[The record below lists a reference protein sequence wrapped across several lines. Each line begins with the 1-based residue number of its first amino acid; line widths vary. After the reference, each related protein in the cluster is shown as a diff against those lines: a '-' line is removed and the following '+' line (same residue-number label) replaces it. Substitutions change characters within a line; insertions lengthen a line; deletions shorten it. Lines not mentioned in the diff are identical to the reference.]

1 MKKFVSVVLA
11 IIMVGLVVLL
21 CINISIKSMAAKTVS
36 NAVVANETTDQIQQ
50 VITENFPNVTDDQIQ
65 QIQEV
70 ISTSSSINS
79 FTDDLLN
86 QITEATLNGEQVDT
100 ASIMNQLSQVF
111 VDNVDQIEQVID
123 QDITDEQIQIVQER
137 LTDQNGALQTKIN
150 EVVDS
155 VQSGSTSTTEFL
167 QTYQTVSSMA
177 VRIGCIIGIIVCIVL
192 IGLLNRSLYD
202 WSIYAGV
209 AAIVSAIIIGLFAPL
224 VVNAIEFTIGLR
236 VLNMSIDIPVSMLR
250 VEGIVLGVIGI
261 ILIVAYIILSRKFPK
276 YECFPEAGRCHG
288 CLHAGWL
295 LQCKR

>member
-100 ASIMNQLSQVF
+100 VSIMNQLSQVF
-111 VDNVDQIEQVID
+111 VDNVAQIEQVID

-202 WSIYAGV
+202 WTIYAGV

-276 YECFPEAGRCHG
+276 YERSYY
-288 CLHAGWL
+288 
-295 LQCKR
+295 

>member
-21 CINISIKSMAAKTVS
+21 CINISIKSMAAKTVSNS

-100 ASIMNQLSQVF
+100 VSIMNQLSRVF
-111 VDNVDQIEQVID
+111 VDNVAQIEQVID

-155 VQSGSTSTTEFL
+155 VQSGSTSTTDFL

-209 AAIVSAIIIGLFAPL
+209 VAIVSAIIIGLFAPL

-276 YECFPEAGRCHG
+276 YERSYY
-288 CLHAGWL
+288 
-295 LQCKR
+295 

>member
-100 ASIMNQLSQVF
+100 VSIMNQLSQVF
-111 VDNVDQIEQVID
+111 VDNVAQIEQVID

-155 VQSGSTSTTEFL
+155 VQNGSTSTTEFL

-276 YECFPEAGRCHG
+276 YERSYY
-288 CLHAGWL
+288 
-295 LQCKR
+295 

>member
-86 QITEATLNGEQVDT
+86 QITVATLNAEHVDT
-100 ASIMNQLSQVF
+100 VSIMNQLSQVF
-111 VDNVDQIEQVID
+111 VDNVAQIEQVID

-276 YECFPEAGRCHG
+276 YERSYY
-288 CLHAGWL
+288 
-295 LQCKR
+295 

>member
-100 ASIMNQLSQVF
+100 VSIMNQLSQVF
-111 VDNVDQIEQVID
+111 VDNVAQIEQVMD

-155 VQSGSTSTTEFL
+155 VQSGSTSTTDFL

-276 YECFPEAGRCHG
+276 YERSYY
-288 CLHAGWL
+288 
-295 LQCKR
+295 

>member
-100 ASIMNQLSQVF
+100 VSIMNQLSQVF
-111 VDNVDQIEQVID
+111 VDNVAQIEQVID

-155 VQSGSTSTTEFL
+155 VQNGSNSTTEFL

-177 VRIGCIIGIIVCIVL
+177 VRVGCIIGIIVCIVL
-192 IGLLNRSLYD
+192 IGLLNRSLYG

-276 YECFPEAGRCHG
+276 YERSYY
-288 CLHAGWL
+288 
-295 LQCKR
+295 

>member
-100 ASIMNQLSQVF
+100 ASIMSQLSQVF
-111 VDNVDQIEQVID
+111 VDNVAQIEQVID

-192 IGLLNRSLYD
+192 IGLLNRSLYG

-209 AAIVSAIIIGLFAPL
+209 VAIVSAIIIGLFAPL

-276 YECFPEAGRCHG
+276 YERSYY
-288 CLHAGWL
+288 
-295 LQCKR
+295 

>member
-100 ASIMNQLSQVF
+100 VSIMNQLSQVF
-111 VDNVDQIEQVID
+111 VDNVAQIEQVID

-155 VQSGSTSTTEFL
+155 VQSGSTSTTDFL

-177 VRIGCIIGIIVCIVL
+177 VRVGCIIGIIVCIVL

-209 AAIVSAIIIGLFAPL
+209 VAIVSAIIIGLFAPL

-276 YECFPEAGRCHG
+276 YERSYY
-288 CLHAGWL
+288 
-295 LQCKR
+295 

>member
-79 FTDDLLN
+79 FADDLLN

-111 VDNVDQIEQVID
+111 VDNVAQIEQVID

-155 VQSGSTSTTEFL
+155 VQNGSTSTTEFL

-177 VRIGCIIGIIVCIVL
+177 VRAGCIIGIIVCIVL

-209 AAIVSAIIIGLFAPL
+209 VAIVSAIIIGLFAPL

-276 YECFPEAGRCHG
+276 YERSYY
-288 CLHAGWL
+288 
-295 LQCKR
+295 

>member
-21 CINISIKSMAAKTVS
+21 CINISIKSMAAKTLS

-100 ASIMNQLSQVF
+100 VSIMNQLSQVF
-111 VDNVDQIEQVID
+111 VDNVAQIEQVID

-177 VRIGCIIGIIVCIVL
+177 VRVGCIIGIIVCIVL

-209 AAIVSAIIIGLFAPL
+209 VAIVSAIIIGLFAPL

-276 YECFPEAGRCHG
+276 YERSYY
-288 CLHAGWL
+288 
-295 LQCKR
+295 

>member
-1 MKKFVSVVLA
+1 MRKFVSVVLA
-11 IIMVGLVVLL
+11 IIMVGLIVLL

-70 ISTSSSINS
+70 ISDSSSINS

-86 QITEATLNGEQVDT
+86 QITEATLNGQQVDT

-150 EVVDS
+150 DVVNS
-155 VQSGSTSTTEFL
+155 VQNGSTSTTEFL
-167 QTYQTVSSMA
+167 ETYQTVSSMA

-192 IGLLNRSLYD
+192 IGLLKQSLYG
-202 WSIYAGV
+202 WTIYAGV
-209 AAIVSAIIIGLFAPL
+209 AGIVSAIMIGLLAPL
-224 VVNAIEFTIGLR
+224 VVKAIEFTIGLR
-236 VLNMSIDIPVSMLR
+236 ILNMSIDIPVSMLR

-261 ILIVAYIILSRKFPK
+261 ILIIAYIILSHKFPK
-276 YECFPEAGRCHG
+276 YERSYY
-288 CLHAGWL
+288 
-295 LQCKR
+295 

>member
-70 ISTSSSINS
+70 ISTSSFINS

-100 ASIMNQLSQVF
+100 VSIMNQLSQVF
-111 VDNVDQIEQVID
+111 VDNVAQIEQVID

-276 YECFPEAGRCHG
+276 YERSYY
-288 CLHAGWL
+288 
-295 LQCKR
+295 

>member
-177 VRIGCIIGIIVCIVL
+177 VRVGCIIGIIVCIVL

-276 YECFPEAGRCHG
+276 YERSYY
-288 CLHAGWL
+288 
-295 LQCKR
+295 

>member
-100 ASIMNQLSQVF
+100 VSIMNQLSRVF
-111 VDNVDQIEQVID
+111 VDNVAQIEQVID

-192 IGLLNRSLYD
+192 IGLLNRSLYG

-276 YECFPEAGRCHG
+276 YERSYY
-288 CLHAGWL
+288 
-295 LQCKR
+295 

>member
-100 ASIMNQLSQVF
+100 VSIMNQLSQVF
-111 VDNVDQIEQVID
+111 VDNVAQIEQVID

-177 VRIGCIIGIIVCIVL
+177 VRVGCIIGIIVCIVL
-192 IGLLNRSLYD
+192 IGLLNRSLYG

-209 AAIVSAIIIGLFAPL
+209 VAIVSAIIIGLLAPL

-276 YECFPEAGRCHG
+276 YERSYY
-288 CLHAGWL
+288 
-295 LQCKR
+295 

>member
-21 CINISIKSMAAKTVS
+21 CINISIKSMAAKTVA

-100 ASIMNQLSQVF
+100 VSIMNQLSQVF
-111 VDNVDQIEQVID
+111 VDNVAQIEQVID
-123 QDITDEQIQIVQER
+123 QDITDEQIKIVQER

-276 YECFPEAGRCHG
+276 YERSYY
-288 CLHAGWL
+288 
-295 LQCKR
+295 

>member
-100 ASIMNQLSQVF
+100 VSIMNQLSRVF
-111 VDNVDQIEQVID
+111 VDNVAQIEQVID

-209 AAIVSAIIIGLFAPL
+209 VAIVSAIIIGLLAPL
-224 VVNAIEFTIGLR
+224 AVNAIEFTIGLR

-276 YECFPEAGRCHG
+276 YERSYY
-288 CLHAGWL
+288 
-295 LQCKR
+295 

>member
-177 VRIGCIIGIIVCIVL
+177 VRVGCIIGIIVCIVL
-192 IGLLNRSLYD
+192 IGLLNRSLYG

-209 AAIVSAIIIGLFAPL
+209 VAIVSAIIIGLFAPL

-276 YECFPEAGRCHG
+276 YERSYY
-288 CLHAGWL
+288 
-295 LQCKR
+295 

>member
-100 ASIMNQLSQVF
+100 VSIMNQLSQVV
-111 VDNVDQIEQVID
+111 VDNVAQIEQVID

-276 YECFPEAGRCHG
+276 YERSYY
-288 CLHAGWL
+288 
-295 LQCKR
+295 

>member
-100 ASIMNQLSQVF
+100 VSIMNQLSQVF
-111 VDNVDQIEQVID
+111 VDNVAQIEQVID

-177 VRIGCIIGIIVCIVL
+177 VRVGCIIGIIVCIVL

-209 AAIVSAIIIGLFAPL
+209 VAIVSAIIIGLFAPL

-276 YECFPEAGRCHG
+276 YERSYY
-288 CLHAGWL
+288 
-295 LQCKR
+295 

>member
-21 CINISIKSMAAKTVS
+21 CINISIKSIAAKTVA

-192 IGLLNRSLYD
+192 IGLLNRSLYG

-209 AAIVSAIIIGLFAPL
+209 VAIVSAIIIGLFAPL

-276 YECFPEAGRCHG
+276 YERSYY
-288 CLHAGWL
+288 
-295 LQCKR
+295 

>member
-100 ASIMNQLSQVF
+100 VSIMNQLSQVF
-111 VDNVDQIEQVID
+111 VDNVAQIEQVID

-155 VQSGSTSTTEFL
+155 VQNGSTSTTEFL

-177 VRIGCIIGIIVCIVL
+177 VRVGCIIGIIVCIVL
-192 IGLLNRSLYD
+192 IGLLNRSLYG

-209 AAIVSAIIIGLFAPL
+209 VAIVSAIIIGLFAPL

-276 YECFPEAGRCHG
+276 YERSYY
-288 CLHAGWL
+288 
-295 LQCKR
+295 

>member
-86 QITEATLNGEQVDT
+86 QIIEATLNGEQVDT
-100 ASIMNQLSQVF
+100 VSIMNQLSKVF
-111 VDNVDQIEQVID
+111 VDNVAQIEQVID

-177 VRIGCIIGIIVCIVL
+177 VRVGCIIGIIVCIVL

-209 AAIVSAIIIGLFAPL
+209 VAIVSAIIIGLFAPL

-276 YECFPEAGRCHG
+276 YERSYY
-288 CLHAGWL
+288 
-295 LQCKR
+295 

>member
-1 MKKFVSVVLA
+1 MRKFVSVVLA
-11 IIMVGLVVLL
+11 IIMVGLIVLL

-70 ISTSSSINS
+70 ISDSSSINS

-86 QITEATLNGEQVDT
+86 QITEATLNGQQVDT

-150 EVVDS
+150 DVVNS
-155 VQSGSTSTTEFL
+155 VQNGSTSTTEFL
-167 QTYQTVSSMA
+167 ETYQTVSSMA

-192 IGLLNRSLYD
+192 IGLLKQSLYG
-202 WSIYAGV
+202 WTIYAGV
-209 AAIVSAIIIGLFAPL
+209 AGIVSAIMIGLLAPL
-224 VVNAIEFTIGLR
+224 VVKAIEFTIGLR
-236 VLNMSIDIPVSMLR
+236 VLNMSIDIPVSMLK

-261 ILIVAYIILSRKFPK
+261 ILIIAYIILSRKFPK
-276 YECFPEAGRCHG
+276 YERSYY
-288 CLHAGWL
+288 
-295 LQCKR
+295 

>member
-65 QIQEV
+65 QIEEV

-111 VDNVDQIEQVID
+111 VDNVAQIEQVID

-276 YECFPEAGRCHG
+276 YERSYY
-288 CLHAGWL
+288 
-295 LQCKR
+295 

>member
-100 ASIMNQLSQVF
+100 VSIMNQLSQVF
-111 VDNVDQIEQVID
+111 VDNVAQIEQVID

-155 VQSGSTSTTEFL
+155 VQNGSTSTTEFL

-177 VRIGCIIGIIVCIVL
+177 VRVGCIIGIIVCIVL

-209 AAIVSAIIIGLFAPL
+209 VAIVSAIIIGLFAPL

-276 YECFPEAGRCHG
+276 YERSYY
-288 CLHAGWL
+288 
-295 LQCKR
+295 